1 MNSQTILMLAVV
13 VLGVPL
19 LLVGY
24 ITLSERLLGSA
35 AHKRSSSV
43 RAIFWIAPAVVLLVV
58 FLVYP
63 IITTIILSLK
73 DAASRGYVGLAN
85 YKYVFTDRNML
96 LVLRNNLLWLVLFT
110 LVTLTFGLLIALLAD
125 RVKYEAVAKSIVFL
139 PMAISFVAAGIIWKF
154 MYDFQPAG
162 APQIG
167 TVNAVFSAVI
177 PGYQP
182 QAWLFNTATN
192 NIALIVVG
200 IWMWTGFAMVI
211 LSAGIKGIPTDVLE
225 AARIDGANEFQIF
238 RFVTM
243 PLLAPT
249 ITVVATT
256 LIIDVLKIFDIVYVM
271 TQWQSQH
278 GSHRKPHVQGN
289 VQLPQLWKSKRYRR
303 YSACSDNPRHDHEYQ
318 AFQAG
323 RSQCINILPPSVHCP
338 ASFCTLS

>member
-1 MNSQTILMLAVV
+1 MNSQTILMLAMA

-167 TVNAVFSAVI
+167 TVNAIFSAVI

-271 TQWQSQH
+271 TNGNLNTEVIANRMYKEMFNYHNYGRASAIAVILLVAIIPVMIMNIK
-278 GSHRKPHVQGN
+278 RFRQGGAN
-289 VQLPQLWKSKRYRR
+289 
-303 YSACSDNPRHDHEYQ
+303 A
-318 AFQAG
+318 
-323 RSQCINILPPSVHCP
+323 
-338 ASFCTLS
+338 

>member
-1 MNSQTILMLAVV
+1 MNSQTILMLAVA

-110 LVTLTFGLLIALLAD
+110 LATLTFGLLIALLAD

-167 TVNAVFSAVI
+167 TVNAIFSAVI

-271 TQWQSQH
+271 TNGNLNTEVIANRMYKEMFNYHNYGRASAIAVILLVAIIPVMIMNIK
-278 GSHRKPHVQGN
+278 RFRQGGAN
-289 VQLPQLWKSKRYRR
+289 
-303 YSACSDNPRHDHEYQ
+303 A
-318 AFQAG
+318 
-323 RSQCINILPPSVHCP
+323 
-338 ASFCTLS
+338 

>member
-1 MNSQTILMLAVV
+1 MNSQTILMLAMA

-85 YKYVFTDRNML
+85 YKYIFTDRNML

-271 TQWQSQH
+271 TNGNLNTEVIANRMYKEMFNYHNYGRASAIAVILLVAIIPVMIMNIK
-278 GSHRKPHVQGN
+278 RFRQGGAN
-289 VQLPQLWKSKRYRR
+289 
-303 YSACSDNPRHDHEYQ
+303 A
-318 AFQAG
+318 
-323 RSQCINILPPSVHCP
+323 
-338 ASFCTLS
+338 

>member
-1 MNSQTILMLAVV
+1 MNSQTILMLAVA

-271 TQWQSQH
+271 TNGNLNTEVIANRMYKEMFNYHNYGRASAIAVILLVAIIPVMIMNIK
-278 GSHRKPHVQGN
+278 RFRQGGAN
-289 VQLPQLWKSKRYRR
+289 
-303 YSACSDNPRHDHEYQ
+303 A
-318 AFQAG
+318 
-323 RSQCINILPPSVHCP
+323 
-338 ASFCTLS
+338 

>member
-1 MNSQTILMLAVV
+1 MNSQTILMLAMA

-43 RAIFWIAPAVVLLVV
+43 RAIFWIAPAVVLLLV

-167 TVNAVFSAVI
+167 TVNAIFSAVI

-271 TQWQSQH
+271 TNGNLNTEVIANRMYKEMFNYHNYGRASAIAVILLVAIIPVMIMNIK
-278 GSHRKPHVQGN
+278 RFRQGGAN
-289 VQLPQLWKSKRYRR
+289 
-303 YSACSDNPRHDHEYQ
+303 A
-318 AFQAG
+318 
-323 RSQCINILPPSVHCP
+323 
-338 ASFCTLS
+338 

>member
-85 YKYVFTDRNML
+85 YKYIFTDRNML

-167 TVNAVFSAVI
+167 TVNAIFSAVI

-271 TQWQSQH
+271 TNGNLNTEVIANRMYKEMFNYHNYGRASAIAVILLVAIIPVMIMNIK
-278 GSHRKPHVQGN
+278 RFRQGGAN
-289 VQLPQLWKSKRYRR
+289 
-303 YSACSDNPRHDHEYQ
+303 A
-318 AFQAG
+318 
-323 RSQCINILPPSVHCP
+323 
-338 ASFCTLS
+338 

>member
-1 MNSQTILMLAVV
+1 MNSQTILMLAVA

-110 LVTLTFGLLIALLAD
+110 LATLTFGLLIALLAD

-162 APQIG
+162 AQQIG
-167 TVNAVFSAVI
+167 TVNAVLSAVI

-271 TQWQSQH
+271 TNGNLNTEVIANRMYKEMFNYHNYGRASAIAVILLVAIIPVMIMNIK
-278 GSHRKPHVQGN
+278 RFRQGGAN
-289 VQLPQLWKSKRYRR
+289 
-303 YSACSDNPRHDHEYQ
+303 A
-318 AFQAG
+318 
-323 RSQCINILPPSVHCP
+323 
-338 ASFCTLS
+338 

>member
-1 MNSQTILMLAVV
+1 MNSQTILMLAVA

-43 RAIFWIAPAVVLLVV
+43 RPIFWIAPAVVLLVV

-110 LVTLTFGLLIALLAD
+110 LATLTFGLLIALLAD

-162 APQIG
+162 AQQIG
-167 TVNAVFSAVI
+167 TVNAVLSAVI

-271 TQWQSQH
+271 TNGNLNTEVIANRMYKEMFNYHNYGRASAIAVILLVAIIPVMIMNIK
-278 GSHRKPHVQGN
+278 RFRQGGAN
-289 VQLPQLWKSKRYRR
+289 
-303 YSACSDNPRHDHEYQ
+303 A
-318 AFQAG
+318 
-323 RSQCINILPPSVHCP
+323 
-338 ASFCTLS
+338 

>member
-1 MNSQTILMLAVV
+1 MNSQTILMLAVA

-85 YKYVFTDRNML
+85 YKYIFTDRNML

-271 TQWQSQH
+271 TNGNLNTEVIANRMYKEMFNYHNYGRASAIAVILLVAIIPVMIMNIK
-278 GSHRKPHVQGN
+278 RFRQGGAN
-289 VQLPQLWKSKRYRR
+289 
-303 YSACSDNPRHDHEYQ
+303 A
-318 AFQAG
+318 
-323 RSQCINILPPSVHCP
+323 
-338 ASFCTLS
+338 

>member
-1 MNSQTILMLAVV
+1 MNSQTILMLAVA

-43 RAIFWIAPAVVLLVV
+43 RAIFWVAPAVVLLVV

-167 TVNAVFSAVI
+167 TVNAIFSAVI

-271 TQWQSQH
+271 TNGNLNTEVIANRMYKEMFNYHNYGRASAIAVILLVAIIPVMIMNIK
-278 GSHRKPHVQGN
+278 RFRQGGAN
-289 VQLPQLWKSKRYRR
+289 
-303 YSACSDNPRHDHEYQ
+303 A
-318 AFQAG
+318 
-323 RSQCINILPPSVHCP
+323 
-338 ASFCTLS
+338 